1 MTGGKHTGSLRIARP
16 SAVVASAALE
26 VTTQMKR
33 RSGVVGRA
41 ASGGDG
47 GAGAPGRGD
56 GQSRRVDRPGSVPNF
71 DGWGLTAGGPGAH
84 EGAIAERM
92 GSGRGACGALI
103 GACALGERAAIEK
116 RKMWMWRTGGKR
128 QPPLT
133 TGDGGG
139 GAARRDGMSR
149 QEGRHR
155 SARPRKTP
163 QRARPNSLVVS
174 HPRGCAARLLLV
186 VLCTARWRSGV
197 LCAPVFLLACPST
210 HPHACL
216 PASGSGCP
224 GSPVRRRPLCGS
236 SGPPAVPR
244 LFRIECAPWGR
255 HSGSVSRHSSLSLSL
270 SGRCPPGETPGRGST
285 NGLSLDLSLDP
296 TRWSHPELL
305 LEQSCERQLGGGSHV
320 ASISKL
326 LASQT
331 LPFGA
336 RLPCCV

>member
-56 GQSRRVDRPGSVPNF
+56 GQSRRVGRPGSVPNF

-84 EGAIAERM
+84 EGATAERM

-103 GACALGERAAIEK
+103 GVYALGERAAVEK

-163 QRARPNSLVVS
+163 QRARPTSLVVS
-174 HPRGCAARLLLV
+174 HPRTWARSTLATCSAPHRSLALWCTVRSCHSAGMPIDPSTRLPPGVRVWTPRISRATAPSLRLV
-186 VLCTARWRSGV
+186 RPTS
-197 LCAPVFLLACPST
+197 CAPSFS
-210 HPHACL
+210 
-216 PASGSGCP
+216 
-224 GSPVRRRPLCGS
+224 
-236 SGPPAVPR
+236 
-244 LFRIECAPWGR
+244 
-255 HSGSVSRHSSLSLSL
+255 
-270 SGRCPPGETPGRGST
+270 
-285 NGLSLDLSLDP
+285 D
-296 TRWSHPELL
+296 
-305 LEQSCERQLGGGSHV
+305 
-320 ASISKL
+320 
-326 LASQT
+326 
-331 LPFGA
+331 
-336 RLPCCV
+336 